1 MATLKHIPSKN
12 ADYGKILEYL
22 MFEHSENGTPVWD
35 EEGNMVMRDQ
45 FLLDGI
51 NCNPYYFD
59 KECEMLNWQYRKN
72 QKASDVKSHHYII
85 SFDPQDQADGLLT
98 PEHAQKLGKEF
109 AARYF
114 PGHQIL
120 VCTHNDGHNKSGN
133 IHVHICFNSLR
144 KLDVEKQP
152 FMERDIDCRAGYKHH
167 PNAKLLQILKEG
179 LMKMCEREGL
189 HQIDLLSPA
198 KARIT
203 EEEYR
208 AEMRGLE
215 KLNKLNKEIL
225 ADHMKPARTTF
236 QTQKQ
241 YLRDA
246 ILDASRHSN
255 TVDDFKIMLLTEYNI
270 KVKDHR
276 GRFSYLHPDRS
287 KYITGRAL
295 GTDYEKETILEK
307 LKSNLQEKQE
317 LQADSRE
324 DDTSVDDKR
333 EWTDYAP
340 SYDYQADP
348 FAILYIHSDLRL
360 VINLQKCVKAQL
372 SEAYTQKV
380 KISNLKEI
388 ARTIAFIQEQGIDSR
403 EILLERYDNLQ
414 KNIESV
420 QTALHDIDKKI
431 RSTNE
436 QIHFA
441 GQYYVTRPVHADFL
455 KAWNKGRFRMRH
467 REELAR
473 YNEAVNY
480 FRDKT
485 NSRIPS
491 IRAMK
496 EEKRQLT
503 TSKRNQSEV
512 LQKFYLASQSLQT
525 IITNVDI
532 ALSQGHI
539 TSNPADIEQENTLQ
553 RPRTSVQQVAST
565 LRHPQHG
572 L

>member
-1 MATLKHIPSKN
+1 
-12 ADYGKILEYL
+12 
-22 MFEHSENGTPVWD
+22 MFAHTENGTPLRD

-59 KECEMLNWQYRKN
+59 KECEKLNWQYRKN
-72 QKASDVKSHHYII
+72 QKTSDVKSHHYII
-85 SFDPQDQADGLLT
+85 SFDPQDQVDGLLT
-98 PEHAQKLGKEF
+98 PEHAQELGKEF

-144 KLDVEKQP
+144 KLDVEKQS
-152 FMERDIDCRAGYKHH
+152 FMERDNDCRAGYKHH
-167 PNAKLLQILKEG
+167 PNAKLLQILKEE

-198 KARIT
+198 KTRIT

-208 AEMRGLE
+208 VEMHGQE
-215 KLNKLNKEIL
+215 KLDGLNKEIL

-246 ILDASRHSN
+246 ILDASLNVN
-255 TVDDFKIMLLTEYNI
+255 TVDEFKKILLTKYNI
-270 KVKDHR
+270 QVKDHR

-295 GTDYEKETILEK
+295 GTDYEKESILKK

-324 DDTSVDDKR
+324 DDTGKNNKR
-333 EWTDYAP
+333 GWTDYDP

-360 VINLQKCVKAQL
+360 VVDLQAYVKAQL
-372 SEAYTQKV
+372 SEAYAQKV
-380 KISNLKEI
+380 KIFNLKEM

-403 EILLERYDNLQ
+403 ELLQERYDTLQ
-414 KNIESV
+414 KDIENS
-420 QTALHDIDKKI
+420 QTALHDLHEKI
-431 RSTNE
+431 RFTNE

-441 GQYYVTRPVHADFL
+441 GQYYVTRPIHADFL

-467 REELAR
+467 RKELAK
-473 YNEAVNY
+473 YDESVK
-480 FRDKT
+480 FFQDKT
-485 NSRIPS
+485 NGVIPS
-491 IRAMK
+491 VKKLK
-496 EEKRQLT
+496 EKKNQLMASEKSQNDTLYKLQQDKKKLLT
-503 TSKRNQSEV
+503 AISNTDAILSNESYLQNTVKYGKDSDISEM
-512 LQKFYLASQSLQT
+512 SQTKHQ
-525 IITNVDI
+525 
-532 ALSQGHI
+532 
-539 TSNPADIEQENTLQ
+539 
-553 RPRTSVQQVAST
+553 PRFNM
-565 LRHPQHG
+565 LHRD